1 MMDLAFNFEEE
12 KTMPAEAAAEG
23 PQPKTVTELSNE
35 IKRFVEG
42 NFGRVLVRGEIF
54 GDKRADSGH
63 WYLSLKDENSVLS
76 AVCWRGVA
84 SGLKVKIEDGLEVIA
99 SGKITTFSGK
109 SSYQLVIES
118 LEPAGQGALLKLLEE
133 RKQQFIKEG
142 LFDTAHKKP
151 IPFLPR
157 TIGVVSS
164 ASGAVIRDIIHRIR
178 DRFPS
183 HIVLWPTPVQG
194 EGAAE
199 KVAAAIR
206 GFNALDGNDSVR
218 RPDVIIVARGG
229 GSLEDLWPFNE
240 EVVIRAVYDS
250 EIPLISA
257 VGHETDTM
265 LIDYAADKRA
275 PTPTGAA
282 EFAVPVKD
290 ELVSGLNILDLSLIH
305 ILVTD
310 SRYVTPTAVSMYS
323 AIKNKCPQS
332 TYNFYVVAEEITRRD
347 ENMLLNLQKLAPGT
361 VHVKIIPQQELDLP
375 YENMQRFMQYKVGMH
390 KIFLPDTLKELD
402 KVIYMDGDTLVLKD
416 LRELFDIDVSTFYAA
431 VAKDGIFYR
440 FPKEDVYKRQVLL
453 PKLKPTEL

>member
-54 GDKRADSGH
+54 GAKRADSGH
-63 WYLSLKDENSVLS
+63 WYLSLKDENAVLS

-194 EGAAE
+194 EGAAQSIVNGIHAME
-199 KVAAAIR
+199 Q
-206 GFNALDGNDSVR
+206 LH
-218 RPDVIIVARGG
+218 PDLLIVGRGG
-229 GSLEDLWPFNE
+229 GSIEDLWAFNE
-240 EVVIRAVYDS
+240 EIVARAIFDCP
-250 EIPLISA
+250 IPVISA
-257 VGHETDTM
+257 VGHETDTT
-265 LIDYAADKRA
+265 IADYVADLRA
-275 PTPTGAA
+275 PTPSAAA
-282 EFAVPVKD
+282 ELAVFDIQDFYGNIGQYRMQMNRLMKAKLDIRKQKQEYLKRQLLLLSPQSRIHTKRQYAADLEERLRQQMKQQIIEARHQMEIFAGTLDGLSPAKKLMQGYSVAVNDAGRNIRSTKD
-290 ELVSGLNILDLSLIH
+290 VQPGEDIVIR
-305 ILVTD
+305 VTD
-310 SRYVTPTAVSMYS
+310 GAVLAKVTG
-323 AIKNKCPQS
+323 IKEQIRWEKN
-332 TYNFYVVAEEITRRD
+332 
-347 ENMLLNLQKLAPGT
+347 
-361 VHVKIIPQQELDLP
+361 
-375 YENMQRFMQYKVGMH
+375 
-390 KIFLPDTLKELD
+390 
-402 KVIYMDGDTLVLKD
+402 
-416 LRELFDIDVSTFYAA
+416 
-431 VAKDGIFYR
+431 
-440 FPKEDVYKRQVLL
+440 
-453 PKLKPTEL
+453 

>member
-1 MMDLAFNFEEE
+1 MMNFDFENSLNAPNSEP
-12 KTMPAEAAAEG
+12 KA
-23 PQPKTVTELSNE
+23 KTVTEISNE

-42 NFGRVLVRGEIF
+42 NFNHVLVRGEIF
-54 GDKRADSGH
+54 GAKRADSGH
-63 WYLSLKDENSVLS
+63 WYLSLKDENAVLS

-84 SGLKVKIEDGLEVIA
+84 GNLKVKIEDGLEVIA
-99 SGKITTFSGK
+99 TGKITTFAGK

-142 LFDTAHKKP
+142 LFDAAHKKP
-151 IPFLPR
+151 IPFLPE

-199 KVAAAIR
+199 KVATAIR
-206 GFNALDGNDSVR
+206 GFNELTTESAVK

-250 EIPLISA
+250 EIPIISA

-275 PTPTGAA
+275 PTPTGAT
-282 EFAVPVKD
+282 EFAVPVRD
-290 ELVSGLNILDLSLIH
+290 ELISTVNILDNRMRSSIRRCLEEYKNRVEGLVRGIPNLSQ
-305 ILVTD
+305 ILNESTQKLDYRWERLQIALKNLLATKQNALALAEIKPVYINTLVERYTERLD
-310 SRYVTPTAVSMYS
+310 SLSCRLEGVSVDSVLKRGFAWVKGKNNQTIYS
-323 AIKNKCPQS
+323 AKEAEKETGLTVRFADGEVTIDKDTKSAKKSSNPQGS
-332 TYNFYVVAEEITRRD
+332 
-347 ENMLLNLQKLAPGT
+347 
-361 VHVKIIPQQELDLP
+361 
-375 YENMQRFMQYKVGMH
+375 
-390 KIFLPDTLKELD
+390 
-402 KVIYMDGDTLVLKD
+402 
-416 LRELFDIDVSTFYAA
+416 LFDF
-431 VAKDGIFYR
+431 
-440 FPKEDVYKRQVLL
+440 
-453 PKLKPTEL
+453 